1 MAGQPSASRR
11 GATKLVIAAPLVY
24 ATLANRLSNLFRTR
38 CSDTALISI
47 KLNLHACSNGSPQK
61 SRSLR
66 TSPSKSSISFSFSIL
81 CTKPGIVVPVCH
93 QINIVS
99 IVGAHVFERIGKF
112 LSFGEELFKTTEATG
127 HWPAPCVYN
136 FGIGENQLN
145 ESNMTKV
152 IGILSMKKGAP
163 AR

>member
-1 MAGQPSASRR
+1 MHKTG
-11 GATKLVIAAPLVY
+11 K
-24 ATLANRLSNLFRTR
+24 
-38 CSDTALISI
+38 
-47 KLNLHACSNGSPQK
+47 H
-61 SRSLR
+61 
-66 TSPSKSSISFSFSIL
+66 
-81 CTKPGIVVPVCH
+81 VVPVCH

-127 HWPAPCVYN
+127 HWPTPCVYN

-152 IGILSMKKGAP
+152 IGHLVYEKRCTSTMNPSLLNKFLAKFCQL
-163 AR
+163 RVR